1 MPARKQTR
9 NKTLRQSR
17 SDFQRLSRRFMSG
30 LLRSLFFVSRSARY
44 SRAGFVL
51 PTTVLLLLITTLTV
65 GALSFRTASRTQT
78 AYLAREQQVIDNI
91 AAPAADRA
99 KAKLEYLFDRD
110 TRFPNSAT
118 PSSDLLSA
126 LMANVTN
133 TPLGV
138 TAFPDDP
145 YTLPEE
151 TRIDINGDGTVDN
164 AWKFSFDLNGDGSED
179 ENEIV
184 AYSVLMDDFSDNGT
198 PGDDTDDIRIENELS
213 QAKANALVTR
223 NGPINANDALDGCG
237 ESRVPDQG
245 WYEVSTALLEKN
257 FQVTAYVSNGKDIG
271 RVNSALELQQVRR
284 ASKGNRW
291 GAWFKYDLEIFP
303 GPPFNFNGAMHS
315 DGNLMVDNETYLH
328 MVSSHNSCLY
338 SRESSKITLA
348 ESSDFVGQLVVGGTT
363 KNKISKKDNPKI
375 HIYNGA
381 NITPITAGTAGKLTI
396 DNDSVTPDNTNVS
409 PLDIALDPLALFT
422 RDVSR
427 HRKTDTWVR
436 ATDWETKKYYT
447 EERVTNETQNP
458 PFLDDFYRA
467 DNRYGPHPSYET
479 VNWVEE
485 TDKKLG
491 EKISGRDS
499 LTNETAGL
507 DGYWERQARTH
518 GLRLIVGQRLELG
531 NTYGW
536 GKDLDDDGTRDPDIL
551 YPPNSTS
558 TSNLQRQRRTLRD
571 NLAAVQGM
579 AVYHYESNGGSFP
592 LACYAATSHPGTFE
606 TLQNSRTFT
615 DWKDEVED
623 KTGSP
628 ILKADFLS
636 GNGTNGWEFQFPSAF
651 DTETKF
657 ATELASTKPLGIA
670 LRNLARF
677 AGDPEGGA
685 PSFIPVQEAGLIH
698 PAPNMSM
705 WGDFSILRRIFDEYL
720 DNSVAYADLSLAD
733 KSTLHSAA
741 CTVGLLAYNL
751 EKAIDIQSRALSG
764 SSLTSLGNKIYAL
777 VDGTD
782 SSGTLTGGNQEM
794 EEYIGITTGGIM
806 IGDRNGDGDVSDAED
821 IKPTASWVD
830 PTTGGTC
837 SVTDSA
843 AYERPCDAGEY
854 YEQFTLE
861 EWLAVLNYRGDL
873 GSTLSDRIGQATAYV
888 KGAQIL
894 RDRAL
899 GFIDAGLPVPIG
911 TADNVTWDV
920 ETGDTEEV
928 GSGGTATSF
937 RTGCDPDIFRDSLT
951 GGGGGLDEKAVG
963 LAISFCSEIT
973 GPKYP
978 SLYYLFPLFNHDQDG
993 DDNTGADGVLTAG
1006 TVGFSHSQS
1015 ALASTEEYVADA
1027 QINGINPP
1035 AATPITSTDL
1045 IYKVIGDDN
1054 AGDAGYE
1061 TTGDTGLSV
1070 IALVPQSTTA
1080 FADWKLL
1087 PASASSVSDT
1097 FNPESMDIVVPGG
1110 NLLPL
1115 PFLDKV
1121 MYNGREEM
1129 AVRVLDVDLGRLTQE
1144 TNPDGSDYWVSD
1156 DRDSTSGIIY
1166 AAREDAV
1173 REDSIVRPTAAGT
1186 TWTDCDELA
1195 NIANFTS
1202 SSMTAGCKMVVSSAT
1217 PVDPP
1222 LTKRADGSVVGI
1234 SIKPID
1240 FAPDPD
1246 RRPYGFRLNADL
1258 DGNKGDISRDKNR
1271 TWGLSFVTDSAAYIK
1286 GNFNPH
1292 STDGDDSIEEFT
1304 DTLFDAGSTGTFTP
1318 TEFYGDREVSERNL
1332 DNFAVASIDRW
1343 RVSEV
1348 LADAVTVLSN
1358 SFVDGAVEEGFT
1370 RDWDE
1375 ASPDFGSKTSFHNQ
1389 QRPLQDNGSNIDTD
1403 KWADETGWV
1412 REDSDTPHDS
1422 AAPIWVGRNGESKT
1436 ATNTVEEAT
1445 DDSDFTIRKSKD
1457 QSELYGPMLI
1467 DEVTPHRVNAT
1478 IISGIVPSREKQSYG
1493 GLHNFPR
1500 FVQSWK
1506 DGGDDTSLFMQG
1518 AFLQLNFSTA
1528 STAPFSIVAWEPG
1541 EFSNKTKDIIPYYRP
1556 PARAWGYD
1564 VALQYAPAGP
1574 IAQRFVTLEKPR
1586 SEHYRELPIDDPY
1599 VVGLRCAKMP
1609 DGTTPVF
1616 SDETSCP

>member
-1 MPARKQTR
+1 MSAKKQTR
-9 NKTLRQSR
+9 NRTPRQSG

-30 LLRSLFFVSRSARY
+30 LLKSLFFVNKSARY
-44 SRAGFVL
+44 SKAGFVL
-51 PTTVLLLLITTLTV
+51 PTTVLLLLVTTLTV

-110 TRFPNSAT
+110 TRFPSSAT
-118 PSSDLLSA
+118 PSSDLLAA
-126 LMANVTN
+126 LMANVTS

-138 TAFPDDP
+138 TKFAKDP
-145 YTLPEE
+145 YTLPKE

-184 AYSVLMDDFSDNGT
+184 AYSVLMDDSSDNGT
-198 PGDDTDDIRIENELS
+198 PADLTDDIRTEDDLS
-213 QAKANALVTR
+213 PAKANALVTR
-223 NGPINANDALDGCG
+223 NGPINANEALDACG
-237 ESRVPDQG
+237 GSRVPDQG

-257 FQVTAYVSNGKDIG
+257 FQVTAYVSNGKDVG
-271 RVNSALELQQVRR
+271 RVNSALELQQVRQ

-303 GPPFNFNGAMHS
+303 GPEFNFNGAMHS
-315 DGNLMVDNETYLH
+315 DGNLMVDNKAYLH
-328 MVSSHNSCLY
+328 MISSHNSCLY

-348 ESSDFVGQLVVGGTT
+348 ESDDFVGQLVVGNTT
-363 KNKISKKDNPKI
+363 KNQIAKSQDPKI
-375 HIYNGA
+375 HIYKSA
-381 NITPITAGTAGKLTI
+381 SEAPITAGEDGKLTK
-396 DNDSVTPDNTNVS
+396 DNDSVTPDNDNVS

-422 RDVSR
+422 RDASR
-427 HRKTDTWVR
+427 HRKTDTWIR
-436 ATDWETKKYYT
+436 AADWETKKYFS

-467 DNRYGPHPSYET
+467 DNRYGPYPSYDT
-479 VNWVEE
+479 INWVED

-491 EKISGRDS
+491 ETISSGNS
-499 LTNETAGL
+499 LSNETAGL
-507 DGYWERQARTH
+507 DGYWERQARIH

-558 TSNLQRQRRTLRD
+558 ISNLQRQRRTLRD

-579 AVYHYESNGGSFP
+579 VVYHYESDGGNFP
-592 LACYAATSHPGTFE
+592 LACYAATSHPGTLE
-606 TLQNSRTFT
+606 TLQSSRTFT
-615 DWKDEVED
+615 NWENEAESG
-623 KTGSP
+623 TGTT
-628 ILKADFLS
+628 LKADFLS
-636 GNGTNGWEFQFPSAF
+636 GDGTNGWEFQFPSAF
-651 DTETKF
+651 DTENKF
-657 ATELASTKPLGIA
+657 ATQLASDQPLGIA
-670 LRNLARF
+670 LRNLAQF
-677 AGDPEGGA
+677 AGDPEGGS
-685 PSFIPVQEAGLIH
+685 PSFKPVQEAGLIH

-705 WGDFSILRRIFDEYL
+705 WGDFSMLRRIFDEYL
-720 DNSVAYADLSLAD
+720 DNSVAYADLSIAD

-741 CTVGLLAYNL
+741 CTMGLLAYNL
-751 EKAIDIQSRALSG
+751 EKAIAVQSRALSG

-777 VDGTD
+777 VDGTN

-794 EEYIGITTGGIM
+794 EEYIGITSGGVT
-806 IGDRNGDGDVSDAED
+806 IGDRNGDGDVSDVED
-821 IKPTASWVD
+821 IKPTTSWVD

-843 AYERPCDAGEY
+843 AYERSCDAGEY

-861 EWLAVLNYRGDL
+861 EWLAVLNYRSDL
-873 GSTLSDRIGQATAYV
+873 GSTLAARIGQATAYV
-888 KGAQIL
+888 NGAQIL

-899 GFIDAGLPVPIG
+899 GFIDSGLPVPIG

-920 ETGDTEEV
+920 ATGDTEVV

-951 GGGGGLDEKAVG
+951 GGGGGLDTKAVG
-963 LAISFCSEIT
+963 LALGFCSNIT

-978 SLYYLFPLFNHDQDG
+978 SLYYLFPLFDHDQDG

-1006 TVGFSHSQS
+1006 TVGFDHSQ
-1015 ALASTEEYVADA
+1015 ATLASAEEYIADT
-1027 QINGINPP
+1027 QINSINPP
-1035 AATPITSTDL
+1035 AATPITSADL
-1045 IYKVIGDDN
+1045 VYSVVGDDH

-1061 TTGDTGLSV
+1061 TTDDTGLSA

-1087 PASASSVSDT
+1087 PASAASVSDT
-1097 FNPESMDIVVPGG
+1097 FNPESMNIVVPGG
-1110 NLLPL
+1110 NLLSLPL
-1115 PFLDKV
+1115 LDKV

-1129 AVRVLDVDLGRLTQE
+1129 AVRVLDIDLGRLTQE
-1144 TNPDGSDYWVSD
+1144 TNPNGSDYWVSD

-1166 AAREDAV
+1166 AAREDAA
-1173 REDSIVRPTAAGT
+1173 REDSIVRPAAGA
-1186 TWTDCDELA
+1186 WTDCDELA

-1202 SSMTAGCKMVVSSAT
+1202 NSMSASCKMVVNSAT
-1217 PVDPP
+1217 PTDPP

-1258 DGNKGDISRDKNR
+1258 NGNKGDISRDKNR
-1271 TWGLSFVTDSAAYIK
+1271 TWGLSFVTDNAAYIK

-1318 TEFYGDREVSERNL
+1318 AEFYGDRQVSERNL

-1343 RVSEV
+1343 RVAEV
-1348 LADAVTVLSN
+1348 LADAVSILSD
-1358 SFVDGAVEEGFT
+1358 SFVDGAIEEGFT

-1389 QRPLQDNGSNIDTD
+1389 QRPLQDNGNDVDID

-1445 DDSDFTIRKSKD
+1445 SDSDFTIRKSKD
-1457 QSELYGPMLI
+1457 NSDLYRDMLI
-1467 DEVTPHRVNAT
+1467 EEATPHRVNAT

-1500 FVQSWK
+1500 FLQSWK
-1506 DGGDDTSLFMQG
+1506 VGNNNTSLFMQG

-1541 EFSNKTKDIIPYYRP
+1541 EFSNKKKDIIPYYQP

-1574 IAQRFVTLEKPR
+1574 IAQRFVTVGRPR

-1599 VVGLRCAKMP
+1599 VVGLRCAVVP
-1609 DGTTPVF
+1609 DGTPDGTPVF
-1616 SDETSCP
+1616 SDESCP